1 MANYQWF
8 RLQSFWLLA
17 ALPLS
22 LFALHSQLSATEAVS
37 KPKTVEAS
45 AESADASQF
54 VLRKQLPESLEELQ
68 VLEDQIQKHKQ
79 QMIDSTVAVLVDRTS
94 SQGSGVVINEEGYI
108 LTAAHV
114 ISRRGIPAT
123 IFFSDGSVARAE
135 TLGVDQESDA
145 GVLRIVEKGKWKF
158 SKMAEADSTK
168 LGDWCIATGH
178 PGGHRRD
185 RPPVIRIG
193 RVNNLKESMLRTD
206 ATLVGGDSGGPLFNL
221 NGEVIGVNSRI
232 GFSTAWNLHVPVGVY
247 HADWE
252 NLSSPAG
259 FLGVGGDPRLQNGP
273 CRLTTVRADSPAS
286 KAGLKVGDIIKKF
299 EGKRIENFLE
309 LVDTVSE
316 YPPETVVKV
325 EVQRGEETLVFE
337 VTLARKDPYSR

>member
-1 MANYQWF
+1 MKNYRWF
-8 RLQSFWLLA
+8 RLQSFWLLLL
-17 ALPLS
+17 LPVS
-22 LFALHSQLSATEAVS
+22 IFALHSHLSASEKTP
-37 KPKTVEAS
+37 KPATVEAS
-45 AESADASQF
+45 SSVDVTTQ
-54 VLRKQLPESLEELQ
+54 VLRKELPDSLEELQ
-68 VLEDQIQKHKQ
+68 LLEDQIQKHRQ

-123 IFFSDGSVARAE
+123 IFFADGTVADAE
-135 TLGVDQESDA
+135 TLGVDHETDA
-145 GVLRIVEKGKWKF
+145 GVLRIVEKGKWAF
-158 SKMAEADSTK
+158 SKMAEAEATRV
-168 LGDWCIATGH
+168 GDWCVATGH

-193 RVNNLKESMLRTD
+193 RVNQMKEGSMVRTD

-221 NGEVIGVNSRI
+221 KGEVIGINSRI
-232 GFSTAWNLHVPVGVY
+232 GVSTSWNLHVPVGVY
-247 HADWE
+247 HADWK

-273 CRLTTVRADSPAS
+273 CRLTTVRENSPAA

-299 EGKRIENFLE
+299 EGERIGNFPE